1 MKENSA
7 ASQSSSQA
15 GKCSTDEIYLK
26 ILNCIGPIAGILVA
40 VVPVTFALIPTPAQQ
55 LPIEAY
61 LVMQARKIEL
71 EVARTP
77 EQVAAGLR
85 FRSSLPLNRGML
97 FVVSQPKPVKLWM
110 KDVLVPLDIIF
121 IRNGTIA
128 SFVKNAPPCPRWKS
142 CPIYDSVKP
151 VNYVLELPAGSAN
164 RLGIQPGRKLDVKFT
179 KAIERSCYE
188 ASKCAIAASYTPL
201 G

>member
-7 ASQSSSQA
+7 ASHSSRQV
-15 GKCSTDEIYLK
+15 GKCSADEVYLK
-26 ILNCIGPIAGILVA
+26 ILNCIGPVAGILVA
-40 VVPVTFALIPTPAQQ
+40 VVPVAFALIPPPAQQ
-55 LPIEAY
+55 LPIEAH
-61 LVMQARKIEL
+61 LPMPARKIEL

-85 FRSSLPLNRGML
+85 SRSSLPLDRGML
-97 FVVSQPKPVKLWM
+97 FVVSKPKPVKLWM

-121 IRNGTIA
+121 IRSGTVT
-128 SFVKNAPPCPRWKS
+128 SLVKNAPPCPRWKS

-151 VNYVLELPAGSAN
+151 VSYVLELPAGSAN

-179 KAIERSCYE
+179 KARKRSCYE
-188 ASKCAIAASYTPL
+188 ASRCALAASYTPL
-201 G
+201 R